1 MDNRLTISNI
11 QSNIYTCLLLQIIDT
26 TLNQCDL
33 SYEYALIKT
42 TAVLQI
48 PEDQSVCIQ
57 NFSEKDKIMLSG
69 CTNSNQLWSSQK
81 KKKKKSIIV
90 FSFVFFSHSFL
101 SFNKNNDKA
110 RIFFP
115 AHFVGNVELV
125 KQKVQS
131 TTLTTILKNLTVLVA
146 VCDSNDR

>member
-1 MDNRLTISNI
+1 MD
-11 QSNIYTCLLLQIIDT
+11 
-26 TLNQCDL
+26 
-33 SYEYALIKT
+33 ALI
-42 TAVLQI
+42 QI
-48 PEDQSVCIQ
+48 NYGQA
-57 NFSEKDKIMLSG
+57 
-69 CTNSNQLWSSQK
+69 
-81 KKKKKSIIV
+81 KKKKKSILV
-90 FSFVFFSHSFL
+90 FSFLFFSHSFL

-115 AHFVGNVELV
+115 THFVGNVELV